1 MSKQRGEEV
10 NLFKALM
17 NQMHGRTESE
27 PATDLDA
34 EAEAAIIKQ
43 APIPR
48 TAAQIRETLKKTKKK
63 LGRPKKTPLPTNVKK
78 RGRPATG
85 KRSDPQWYGR
95 TYYVRRSTDVIIE
108 NALFDLK
115 RRGVDLDKSDLTDA
129 LLAAWASVYLDA
141 QDDFPIG
148 DILRYL
154 PDRDQEDPKPE
165 APELE
170 ELEESEQDSTTT

>member
-34 EAEAAIIKQ
+34 EAEAAIVKQ

-63 LGRPKKTPLPTNVKK
+63 LGRPKKDRK
-78 RGRPATG
+78 
-85 KRSDPQWYGR
+85 
-95 TYYVRRSTDVIIE
+95 STRL
-108 NALFDLK
+108 NSSHRNTSRMPSSA
-115 RRGVDLDKSDLTDA
+115 
-129 LLAAWASVYLDA
+129 
-141 QDDFPIG
+141 
-148 DILRYL
+148 
-154 PDRDQEDPKPE
+154 
-165 APELE
+165 
-170 ELEESEQDSTTT
+170 